1 MNEQLLNKED
11 TYIVGVSG
19 GVDSMS
25 LLDMLR
31 VQGYQVIVCHINYHF
46 RHDSNVDQQIVEE
59 YCKKY
64 TIPCFVK
71 EVEKSEYT
79 KDNFQMQAREIRYSF
94 YQETG
99 VLFQTNKVLLA
110 HHQDDVIETIYMQL
124 ERKNIKG
131 YLGIKEIS
139 KVKAMDIY
147 RPLLSY
153 SKESLYR
160 YCKENTV
167 LYHEDYTNFETE
179 FTRDYVRNIVLPTFT
194 SSQKE
199 ILLKKATMHNQRYL
213 EQEKKRQDIYQ
224 EYRKNGYIKYTTLD
238 KQQVEAV
245 IYYLLMLVVYPP
257 DISDSLIQECYKQI
271 HSDKPNVMVNL
282 PVNAVFI
289 KEYDNIY
296 VLRKYTKRGY
306 CLKYQSLVYDKHDYF
321 YLSDTGHL
329 NEGIA
334 LTKKDFPITIR
345 TYQKGDSIVT
355 HGGTKKVSRLFIDY
369 KIPKNQRDIWPIVV
383 RFDGTILLIP
393 HIAKNIGYLYTK
405 PNVFV
410 LKYKDLRSEIN
421 A

>member
-1 MNEQLLNKED
+1 MNEQLLNKEN
-11 TYIVGVSG
+11 TYLVGVSG

-71 EVEKSEYT
+71 EVEKTEYT
-79 KDNFQMQAREIRYSF
+79 KDNFQMQAREIRYRF
-94 YQETG
+94 YQKTG
-99 VLFQTNKVLLA
+99 LLFQTNKVLLA

-124 ERKNIKG
+124 ERKNTKG
-131 YLGIKEIS
+131 YLGIKEVS
-139 KVKAMDIY
+139 KVMGLDVY
-147 RPLLSY
+147 RPLLSFF
-153 SKESLYR
+153 KEKLYQ
-160 YCKENTV
+160 YCRENTI
-167 LYHEDYTNFETE
+167 LYHEDYTNFKTE
-179 FTRDYVRNIVLPTFT
+179 FTRDYIRNVILPTFT
-194 SSQKE
+194 LDQKE
-199 ILLKKATMHNQRYL
+199 ELLKKANTHNQRYL
-213 EQEKKRQDIYQ
+213 EQEKKMQDIYQ
-224 EYRKNGYIKYTTLD
+224 EYHKNGYIKYTTLN
-238 KQQVEAV
+238 KQQVGAV
-245 IYYLLMLVVYPP
+245 IYYLLVQVVYPP
-257 DISDSLIQECYKQI
+257 DISDSLIQECSKQI
-271 HSDKPNVMVNL
+271 HSNKPNVIVSL

-296 VLRKYTKRGY
+296 VLSKYTKQGY
-306 CLKYQSLVYDKHDYF
+306 CLTYQSFVYDKHDYF

-334 LTKKDFPITIR
+334 LTKEDFPVTIR
-345 TYQKGDSIVT
+345 TYKKGDRIVT

-410 LKYKDLRSEIN
+410 VKYKDLRSEIN